1 MSTRLLAEYA
11 AMTFREVRNLCS
23 SKRSMTRSAHQAF
36 DDAVDE
42 GARRAPSSRAC
53 PSSNG
58 DW

>member
-42 GARRAPSSRAC
+42 GARRVPSSRA
-53 PSSNG
+53 
-58 DW
+58 